1 MRLYYQKKIWKIKEL
16 ELGLTVE
23 GFSFFEFTNVCFFLG
38 IYECMYKAFLHVM
51 KHYKMSKNLSENVF
65 GTFSPLYG
73 IYDRIRLLEVD
84 WVINNNK
91 LKVQSIPR
99 LRQES
104 NPKQWRPWF
113 SP

>member
-1 MRLYYQKKIWKIKEL
+1 MDKKLTLFFFFEGFLIQKRFLMRLYYQKKNWKIKEL

-84 WVINNNK
+84 
-91 LKVQSIPR
+91 
-99 LRQES
+99 
-104 NPKQWRPWF
+104 
-113 SP
+113 